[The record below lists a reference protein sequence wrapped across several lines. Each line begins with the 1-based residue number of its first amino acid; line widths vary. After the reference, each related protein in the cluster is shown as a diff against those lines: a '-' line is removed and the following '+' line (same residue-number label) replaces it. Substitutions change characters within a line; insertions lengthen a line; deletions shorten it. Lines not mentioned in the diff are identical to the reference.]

1 MPVRPSHAP
10 LYAPSRTDG
19 ISYNGGVCRRVGALE
34 ACLADAYGVSGDRDP
49 AGHLSTSPAPYTP
62 GGVLIT
68 MKPLTGW

>member
-1 MPVRPSHAP
+1 M
-10 LYAPSRTDG
+10 
-19 ISYNGGVCRRVGALE
+19 CRRVGALE